1 MGDQAG
7 VSSTNASNSNFLGSF
22 AGRDAANASNSNFL
36 GQYAGWPATNASNS
50 NFLGNQAGFSATNAS
65 YSNFLGYQAGY
76 EVSGATANN
85 NNFLG
90 YEAGRQA
97 TNASYSNFFG
107 YQAGTNLTGT
117 SDNIAIGRGA
127 AYRATSFSV
136 TSGIFIGGNCTT
148 NGTGVTN
155 VIGLGN
161 NITLTTSNTVV
172 IGNSSQNVGI
182 GGLVNPAYKLDV
194 SGDGRFTSNL
204 LVQGTITETSAERYK
219 ENITPLSGVLDLVI
233 QLNPV
238 SYNKIGDD
246 KTEIGFIAEELNEF
260 FPDLVEKNEEG
271 QMESINYSR
280 IAVVLAKAIIELRE
294 EVKQLKQK

>member
-1 MGDQAG
+1 MGYWAG
-7 VSSTNASNSNFLGSF
+7 LS
-22 AGRDAANASNSNFL
+22 
-36 GQYAGWPATNASNS
+36 ATNASNS
-50 NFLGNQAGFSATNAS
+50 NFLGNSAGYQATNASNSNFFGSGAGYLATNAS

-76 EVSGATANN
+76 LAA
-85 NNFLG
+85 
-90 YEAGRQA
+90 
-97 TNASYSNFFG
+97 NASYSNFFG
-107 YQAGTNLTGT
+107 YQAGANLTGT
-117 SDNIAIGRGA
+117 SDNIAIGRNA

-161 NITLTTSNTVV
+161 DITLTTSNTVV
-172 IGNSSQNVGI
+172 IGNSSQKVGI

-271 QMESINYSR
+271 QMEAVNYSR
-280 IAVVLAKAIIELRE
+280 IVVVLAKAIIELRE
-294 EVKQLKQK
+294 EVEQLKQK